1 MEEVPEPGAAGS
13 AEKEVSWEDFLHD
26 AAVECFRRRVVAS
39 FDEFWRLT
47 PAEYGILRESWELQ
61 DLDASYRAA
70 EAAWLAARAR
80 DRRKS
85 GSGTALVHTSFG
97 EFFPHEKRE
106 RELKRRQRIRSG
118 REEPGDKRLK
128 RLSQHM
134 AEQAKKKAM
143 EGGGADG

>member
-26 AAVECFRRRVVAS
+26 AAVECFRRRAVAS

-70 EAAWLAARAR
+70 ECAWFAARAR
-80 DRRKS
+80 DRRRS
-85 GSGTALVHTSFG
+85 GNGTVLVNTSFEG
-97 EFFPHEKRE
+97 FFPYEKKE
-106 RELKRRQRIRSG
+106 KELTRRQRIRSG

-134 AEQAKKKAM
+134 AEQAKKKAK
-143 EGGGADG
+143 EGGGADV